1 MKDLG
6 KKKLP
11 YKNIHRSI
19 STSVKNILVKKNFT
33 FMSFMSSKELSA
45 IGMWTT
51 PPKFS
56 AIVSLSYST
65 IFNKGNSLNI

>member
-1 MKDLG
+1 
-6 KKKLP
+6 
-11 YKNIHRSI
+11 
-19 STSVKNILVKKNFT
+19 
-33 FMSFMSSKELSA
+33 MSFMSSKELSA